1 MNNSLNWVPCSGPQ
15 SVVLAGSYCRLEPM
29 RVQHADQ
36 LFAASM
42 APGFE
47 DRFRY
52 LTIQPQSQQE
62 FSLWLDQNSRS
73 SDPLYFVVIDLKT
86 NRCEGRQSLMRID
99 CNHGVIE
106 IGNILW
112 GPAIARTRVATEA
125 FFLTAQYLFETL
137 GFRRFEWKCD
147 ALNLPSRTA
156 ALRFGF
162 TFEGVFRQH
171 MVIKGLNRDT
181 AWFSMLDS
189 EWDNLKKMFTGWLA
203 SENFDSHGKQRSRLQ
218 DFRIQ

>member
-1 MNNSLNWVPCSGPQ
+1 MIPHLNWRPCSPPQ
-15 SVVLAGSYCRLEPM
+15 SIVLQGSYCRLEPM
-29 RVQHADQ
+29 RVHHAEE

-42 APGFE
+42 ATGFE
-47 DRFRY
+47 DRYRY
-52 LTIQPQSQQE
+52 LTLAPQSREE
-62 FSLWLDQNSRS
+62 FSQWLDQYSRS

-112 GPAIARTRVATEA
+112 GPAIARSRVATES
-125 FFLTAQYLFETL
+125 FFLTAQYVFETL

-147 ALNLPSRTA
+147 ALNLPSRAA

-162 TFEGVFRQH
+162 TFEGIFRQH
-171 MVIKGLNRDT
+171 MVIKGFNRDT

-189 EWDNLKKMFTGWLA
+189 EWESLKTMFTGWLA
-203 SENFDSHGKQRSRLQ
+203 SENFDSQGRQRSRLQ